1 MQLLNH
7 QTDVLNDTENL
18 NRVAY
23 YLDMGLGKTYVG
35 AEKMVRLGAKINLI
49 VCQKSKIDDW
59 IDHFRQNYGFLV
71 IWNLTDKTEFQ
82 LFFDFAE
89 HSTYT
94 QIIGV
99 INYELAYRRPRIKAL
114 KNFTLMLDESSMIQ
128 NENAKRSRFILALNP
143 QNVILLSGTPTSGKY
158 ENLWS
163 QCRLLGW
170 NIPKK
175 MYWKNYIDTEVLT
188 NEGYPITIVKG
199 YKNVDRLKRKL
210 REYGAVFMKTE
221 EVISLPEQIEQT
233 IRIPTTPEYRK
244 FRRNKIIV
252 IDELNLI
259 EFHDESDFYG
269 NDVTPRRELVG
280 DTTLTKMLYE
290 RMLCGQYNREK
301 LGAFK
306 DLLESTEDRLIVF
319 YNFDAELDCL
329 CNLVDGVNRPYS
341 IINGKEK
348 DLDAYKY
355 ADDSVTFAQ
364 YQAGAMGHNLQ
375 LANKIVYFTPPL
387 SSEMFEQSKK
397 RTHRIGQK
405 RTCFYYY
412 LTCRNSIE
420 EKIYKTLAMRRDYT
434 NALFEEED
442 YGGRKEF

>member
-1 MQLLNH
+1 MQLLDH
-7 QTDVLNDTENL
+7 QIEVLHNTEDMH
-18 NRVAY
+18 RVAY

-35 AEKMVRLGAKINLI
+35 AEKMVRLGAKVNLVI
-49 VCQKSKIDDW
+49 CQKSKIDDW
-59 IDHFRQNYGFLV
+59 IDHFRQNYALTI
-71 IWNLTDKTEFQ
+71 IWNLTDKKEFQ
-82 LFFDFAE
+82 LFFDFGE
-89 HSTYT
+89 HNTDT
-94 QIIGV
+94 KVIGV
-99 INYELAYRRPRIKAL
+99 VNYELAYRRPQL
-114 KNFTLMLDESSMIQ
+114 KKLHDFTLMLDESSMIQ

-143 QNVILLSGTPTSGKY
+143 RNVILLSGTPTSGKY

-188 NEGYPITIVKG
+188 SEGYPITIVKG

-210 REYGAVFMKTE
+210 RESGAVFMKTD
-221 EVISLPEQIEQT
+221 EVISLPEQIEQM

-244 FRRNKIIV
+244 FRKDKIITV
-252 IDELNLI
+252 D
-259 EFHDESDFYG
+259 G
-269 NDVTPRRELVG
+269 VELVG

-301 LGAFK
+301 LEAFR

-319 YNFDAELDCL
+319 YNFNTELEAL
-329 CNLVDGVNRPYS
+329 CNIVKGVNRPYS
-341 IINGKEK
+341 VINGKEK
-348 DLDAYKY
+348 NLDAYNY
-355 ADDSVTFAQ
+355 SSDSVTFAQ

-387 SSEMFEQSKK
+387 SSELFEQSKK

-434 NALFEEED
+434 NALFEEE
-442 YGGRKEF
+442 EL